1 MSYSHFTVP
10 RETVLLA
17 EAAVVLIEARQ
28 GFRTTPPKALATAF
42 RAFAQQVKPSQVAWL
57 TAATLPTPD
66 GEKGKLSVPKV
77 VGVEVREYA
86 KKCRCRPATL
96 WHYAMYTVVTSMVN
110 TSARKK
116 DLDEQWRAVWNLC
129 QRANGGLKVSKELL
143 RQEQKEDDDMK
154 YYPYVEEFRRFVSRY
169 TGGEEVF
176 GRMMKVHVHVMPL
189 PYTDAPKRNDSA
201 PTVDVDLNPYTVHTV
216 RIDARGRGYSVN
228 VFDVGETVP
237 AQGLHPKTGGVLEP
251 PVLPVGSSYR
261 LADIWPNIDWAT
273 IQLL

>member
-28 GFRTTPPKALATAF
+28 GFRTTPPKALAMAF
-42 RAFAQQVKPSQVAWL
+42 RAFAQQVEPSQVAWL
-57 TAATLPTPD
+57 TAAAMKD
-66 GEKGKLSVPKV
+66 AQGEAGKLCVPKV
-77 VGVEVREYA
+77 VGKEVRDYA
-86 KKCRCRPATL
+86 KRCSCRPAVL

-116 DLDEQWRAVWNLC
+116 DLDEQWKAVWDLC
-129 QRANGGLKVSKELL
+129 QRADGGLTVSRELL
-143 RQEQKEDDDMK
+143 KKEQEKDEGMK
-154 YYPYVEEFRRFVSRY
+154 YYPYIEEFRRFVSRY

-176 GRMMKVHVHVMPL
+176 RRMMKVHVHVMPL
-189 PYTDAPKRNDSA
+189 PYLDAPKRNDSA
-201 PTVDVDLNPYTVHTV
+201 PTVNVELNPYTVHTV